1 MDVYLFMLANNSDII
16 TKEVCGVLLVAMQC
30 GTKNSNKSL

>member
-16 TKEVCGVLLVAMQC
+16 TKEVHDWCTLLVVAMQC
-30 GTKNSNKSL
+30 IIHVQ